1 MRLKNYRAPTM
12 AEAMGLVR
20 AELGTEALILS
31 TRRVA
36 DGVEVTAALEQDGP
50 GQRLPGHAPPLV
62 PRLVPGSHSAA
73 SRAAPPR
80 WRPGIDQSAPAW
92 SPAGEAPE
100 RAGHRALS
108 WHGIPTDISSRLGDA
123 PLAEALATILHFGT
137 LPLAAGGPP
146 LLFAGPPGAGKTL
159 TVARLATRLVLA
171 GTSPLVITA
180 DGRRAGAAEEL
191 AAYTRLL
198 GIQLVVASTPASL
211 KRALHHR
218 AVAAPVLIDTTGV
231 SPFAPAQM
239 AAVAALGAS
248 IAAIPILILPAGQ
261 DPQEA
266 ADHAAAFAA
275 AGVRHLVPT
284 RLDMARRLGSIITA
298 AVAGQMTLSEAG
310 TGQGATDGLT
320 RLTPEFL
327 AARLAA
333 SPTHVTQGAG

>member
-1 MRLKNYRAPTM
+1 MRLKNYRAATI

-20 AELGTEALILS
+20 AELGAEALILS

-36 DGVEVTAALEQDGP
+36 QGVEVTAALEPEFEG
-50 GQRLPGHAPPLV
+50 APPLPLPPA
-62 PRLVPGSHSAA
+62 PRSGALRKPVEDETRPAPRPLPA
-73 SRAAPPR
+73 RIAAPH
-80 WRPGIDQSAPAW
+80 WAPGH
-92 SPAGEAPE
+92 GT
-100 RAGHRALS
+100 LS
-108 WHGIPTDISSRLGDA
+108 WHGIPADIAHRLGGA
-123 PLAEALATILHFGT
+123 PLAEALADLLHFGT

-159 TVARLATRLVLA
+159 TVARLATRLVMA
-171 GTSPLVITA
+171 GTLPLVITA

-218 AVAAPVLIDTTGV
+218 ADSSPVLIDTTGV
-231 SPFAPAQM
+231 SPFAPPQM
-239 AAVAALGAS
+239 AQVAALGAAV
-248 IAAIPILILPAGQ
+248 AAIPILVLPAGQ

-266 ADHAAAFAA
+266 ADHAMAFAA
-275 AGVRHLVPT
+275 TGVRHLLPT
-284 RLDMARRLGSIITA
+284 RLDMARRLGSIVTA

-310 TGQGATDGLT
+310 TGQGASDGLT

-327 AARLAA
+327 AHRLAPA
-333 SPTHVTQGAG
+333 ATPTAQGAG